1 MRYVGSI
8 VLLFSVGS
16 LIAQDTTNMLTPD
29 QAVAIALE
37 HNHGIRLA
45 RLQAGTSQVLN
56 DAGNAGM
63 LPVLG
68 LNGLY
73 SIDNSSTRQVFFSGE
88 VRDADNAN
96 TQVLDGALSLNWTVF
111 DGLAMFARKD
121 RLEALE
127 LIGRSELKRQ
137 VETTIHD
144 VLNNYYLAV
153 QMESAVSVQ
162 REGLVTSRERLR
174 IVEIGER
181 LGAASGLELVQARL
195 DLNAD
200 SSALLDLID
209 QRSFAVSALNTLM
222 GRDPSMP
229 VRLGSAIPATDEL
242 DLTVIRDKA
251 RTNNPSLAQ
260 AKHMQRLAEASVREL
275 RGALLPQVDLFANYG
290 YRRSTSDVGFI
301 QSSRAVGPDYG
312 TMISIPLFSG
322 FQQRSA
328 LEVARIQQEQAALS
342 TDQVQLQLDQQ
353 ITDGWTTYN
362 TARQRV
368 AMESTNLEGIRQQV
382 EVALESYRLGM
393 LTAVELRDVQQ
404 GMITAENRLLLAQY
418 EAKMAELRLKIL
430 AGEI

>member
-1 MRYVGSI
+1 MRYAGSI
-8 VLLFSVGS
+8 VLLFITAS
-16 LIAQDTTNMLTPD
+16 LIAQDTANVLTPD

-45 RLQAGTSQVLN
+45 RSQARTSEVMN
-56 DAGNAGM
+56 NAGNAGM
-63 LPVLG
+63 FPVLG
-68 LNGLY
+68 LNGVY
-73 SIDNSSTRQVFFSGE
+73 SVDNRSTRQVFFSGE

-96 TQVLDGALSLNWTVF
+96 TQLLDGALSLNWTVF

-127 LIGRSELKRQ
+127 SIGRGELKQ
-137 VETTIHD
+137 QIETTIHD

-174 IVEIGER
+174 IVETGER

-209 QRSFAVSALNTLM
+209 QHSFAVSALNTLM

-242 DLTVIRDKA
+242 DPAVIREKA
-251 RTNNPSLAQ
+251 RTNNASLAQ
-260 AKHMQRLAEASVREL
+260 AKHMQQLAEASVREL

-312 TMISIPLFSG
+312 AVISIPLFSG
-322 FQQRSA
+322 FQERSA

-353 ITDGWTTYN
+353 ITDGWTTYT

-382 EVALESYRLGM
+382 EVALETYRLGM